1 MMLSITATAIGIT
14 TLAVGSLSAAIMHG
28 ANERQI
34 AAAIFLVRTAYW
46 LHAISLVLAGIL
58 TWMLVSRMIG
68 PIRGLARVVE
78 ELRVAKA
85 RADGANEAKG
95 QFLAHMSHEIRTPMT
110 SILGF
115 AEMMLEPDQT
125 PAQRQDALLA
135 ICRNARHLSDLIN
148 DVLDLSKIDA
158 AQMTVERILCD
169 LPDLIAQAICLTKPD
184 VVKKGLDFKVE
195 LDGPVPRQILTDPLR
210 VRQILVNLIANA
222 RRFTDE
228 GAITLRVGCCPQA
241 DDCEKR
247 AIRFS
252 VVDTGIG
259 MTREQ
264 LANLFRP
271 FSQAEASTSRRF
283 GGTGLGLAIC
293 KSLANLLGG
302 DITAESLP
310 GGGSTFTVQ
319 IDGGRLDNIELVD
332 RLPEAAPKGS
342 AASESGPAV
351 TLQGR
356 ILLAEDGP
364 DTQKLISL
372 YLRRAGAEVAIAENG
387 REALERLAAEHF
399 DLVLMDLQMPE
410 VNGCTATTILRQNG
424 CTMPIIALTA
434 QAMSGD
440 REKCRQAGF
449 DDYLTKPIDKA
460 RLLKTVRRY
469 LPEQSIA
476 GDASADRLMTSELSD
491 DPDLAELL
499 PGFVRML
506 PKKVDRLFELLS
518 AGELHELCQLAHQL
532 KGAAGGYG
540 FPLVTQGAA
549 QLESEL
555 HESAPLDQITAT
567 VAELAF
573 LIRRVEGYPGDMDSE
588 PIARTAAGI
597 R

>member
-1 MMLSITATAIGIT
+1 
-14 TLAVGSLSAAIMHG
+14 
-28 ANERQI
+28 
-34 AAAIFLVRTAYW
+34 
-46 LHAISLVLAGIL
+46 
-58 TWMLVSRMIG
+58 
-68 PIRGLARVVE
+68 
-78 ELRVAKA
+78 
-85 RADGANEAKG
+85 
-95 QFLAHMSHEIRTPMT
+95 
-110 SILGF
+110 
-115 AEMMLEPDQT
+115 
-125 PAQRQDALLA
+125 
-135 ICRNARHLSDLIN
+135 
-148 DVLDLSKIDA
+148 
-158 AQMTVERILCD
+158 
-169 LPDLIAQAICLTKPD
+169 
-184 VVKKGLDFKVE
+184 
-195 LDGPVPRQILTDPLR
+195 
-210 VRQILVNLIANA
+210 VNLIANA
-222 RRFTDE
+222 RRFTDAV
-228 GAITLRVGCCPQA
+228 AITLRVGYCPQIEN
-241 DDCEKR
+241 CEKSV
-247 AIRFS
+247 IRFS

-264 LANLFRP
+264 VANLFRP

-302 DITAESLP
+302 DITVESVP
-310 GGGSTFTVQ
+310 GGGSTFAVQ
-319 IDGGRLDNIELVD
+319 IDGGRLDNVELVD
-332 RLPEAAPKGS
+332 RLPETAPKTS
-342 AASESGPAV
+342 AVSESGPAV

-364 DTQKLISL
+364 DTQKLLAL

-424 CTMPIIALTA
+424 CKIPIIALTA

-460 RLLKTVRRY
+460 RLLKTVRRH
-469 LPEQSIA
+469 LPQQSIG
-476 GDASADRLMTSELSD
+476 GDPPADRLMTSELSD

-555 HESAPLDQITAT
+555 HESVPLDQITAT
-567 VAELAF
+567 VAELAS
-573 LIRRVEGYPGDMDSE
+573 LIRRVEGYPADMTSE
-588 PIARTAAGI
+588 SIALTTVGTSRPAGAAWTH
-597 R
+597 